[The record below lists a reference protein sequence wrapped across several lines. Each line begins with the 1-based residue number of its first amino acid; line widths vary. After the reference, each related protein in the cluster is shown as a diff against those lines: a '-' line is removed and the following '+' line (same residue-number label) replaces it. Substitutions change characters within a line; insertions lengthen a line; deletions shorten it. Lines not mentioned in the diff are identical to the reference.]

1 MWVIVVM
8 KMIINEEDEFFMVFF
23 LSENKF
29 IIKNQLELK
38 VIKKNINTTHLVYH
52 IIKNENSKSK
62 LSLKRVNDEI
72 FPLQGGIKI
81 FIYCE
86 K

>member
-38 VIKKNINTTHLVYH
+38 VIKKQI
-52 IIKNENSKSK
+52 
-62 LSLKRVNDEI
+62 
-72 FPLQGGIKI
+72 
-81 FIYCE
+81 
-86 K
+86 